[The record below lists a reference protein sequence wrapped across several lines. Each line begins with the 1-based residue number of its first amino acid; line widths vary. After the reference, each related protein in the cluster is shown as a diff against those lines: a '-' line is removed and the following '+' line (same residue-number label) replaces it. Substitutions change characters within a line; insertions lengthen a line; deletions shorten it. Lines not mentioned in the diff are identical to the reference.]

1 MDFSS
6 SGFCHETHPPIF
18 SSFSQRSFSR
28 YIGDPFGFVQS
39 NRNGAPF
46 IGKGAVKARA
56 RGKLEKERHQQ
67 QQHQHQHQHQQQ
79 QQHGREVDCEKSGTM
94 EFRAPHPLL
103 HPSHAAGHP
112 YYYPGTLAR
121 TS

>member
-46 IGKGAVKARA
+46 IGKGAVKAKA
-56 RGKLEKERHQQ
+56 RGKLGEGKTSATSASAAAAAAAAATA
-67 QQHQHQHQHQQQ
+67 
-79 QQHGREVDCEKSGTM
+79 EVDCEKSGTM